1 MTEHILVAVAWPY
14 ANGSIHIGQ
23 VAGAYLPADIFARYH
38 RMKGSD
44 VLMVSGSDAHGTPV
58 TLTAEQRGVTPEQV
72 YSEYQVEFLDNWERL
87 GITFDLFTTTHT
99 ENHQQVAQDIFSR
112 LHDNGHIYKSTMEM
126 PYCGTDNR
134 FLADRYVEGVCPHC
148 DYDGA
153 RGDQCD
159 NCGRTLDP
167 RDLKGIACRI
177 CGNTPEFSETE
188 HFFIRLT
195 AFEDKLLEW
204 ARKQEHWK
212 SNVKNFTI
220 SFLKGGL
227 RDRAIT
233 RDIDWGVPLPLDGYD
248 GKRIYVWFE
257 AVIGYL
263 SASIEWAKNR
273 GEPERWK
280 DFWKSDGRSYYF
292 MGKDNIPFHTI
303 IWPALLLGYG
313 GLNLPYDVPANE
325 YMNLEGFKLS
335 TSRNW
340 AIWLPEYL
348 DRYDPDALRYV
359 IAAGMPETSDSDFS
373 WREYVRR
380 NNDELVATYGNL
392 VNRVLTMVSRN
403 FDGVVPEPGEPDELS
418 AALLGE
424 ARERFD
430 RTTASLEAVRL
441 RLALNT
447 AMGLAQAA
455 NRYLEQAAP
464 WRSVRE
470 DRTKAGAALWTG
482 LAVIDCLKTLLYPF
496 IPFSSERLHTM
507 LGFDGSVTEAG
518 WAWDPAATV
527 PGRRIGRP
535 EPPVHEARRGD
546 GGVRDAAARRLSR
559 HRRKADIASSNHHLR
574 AYRRAP
580 GPRGAQPQDDAGDT
594 LQLSRQAALPR
605 VRHSW
610 QTDTPRADA
619 AVVFIPRARPAR
631 DGDHGDGGRGAAHSD
646 AGTRRHGGQLQR
658 AARQGDA

>member
-1 MTEHILVAVAWPY
+1 MTERILVAVAWPY

-72 YSEYQVEFLDNWERL
+72 YMEYQTEFLDNWERL

-134 FLADRYVEGVCPHC
+134 FLADRYVEGECPHC
-148 DYDGA
+148 AYDGA

-195 AFEDKLLEW
+195 AFEDTLLQW

-220 SFLKGGL
+220 SFLEGGL

-233 RDIDWGVPLPLDGYD
+233 RDIDWGVPLPLEGYD

-392 VNRVLTMVSRN
+392 VNRVLTMVNRN

-418 AALLGE
+418 AALLYE

-441 RLALNT
+441 RLALST

-470 DRTKAGAALWTG
+470 DRAKAGAALWTA

-507 LGFDGSVTEAG
+507 LGFEGSVRDAG
-518 WAWDPAATV
+518 WSWDPAATV

-535 EPPVHEARRGD
+535 EPLFTKLDE
-546 GGVRDAAARRLSR
+546 
-559 HRRKADIASSNHHLR
+559 
-574 AYRRAP
+574 
-580 GPRGAQPQDDAGDT
+580 
-594 LQLSRQAALPR
+594 
-605 VRHSW
+605 
-610 QTDTPRADA
+610 
-619 AVVFIPRARPAR
+619 AVVESEAQRL
-631 DGDHGDGGRGAAHSD
+631 
-646 AGTRRHGGQLQR
+646 GT
-658 AARQGDA
+658 

>member
-1 MTEHILVAVAWPY
+1 MTERILVAVAWPY

-72 YSEYQVEFLDNWERL
+72 YMEYQTEFLDNWERL

-126 PYCGTDNR
+126 PYCATDNR
-134 FLADRYVEGVCPHC
+134 FLADRYVEGECPHC
-148 DYDGA
+148 AYDGA

-195 AFEDKLLEW
+195 AFEDTLLEW

-220 SFLKGGL
+220 SFLEGGL

-233 RDIDWGVPLPLDGYD
+233 RDIDWGVPLPLEGYD

-392 VNRVLTMVSRN
+392 VNRVLTMVNRN

-418 AALLGE
+418 AALLYE

-441 RLALNT
+441 RLALST

-470 DRTKAGAALWTG
+470 DRAKAGAALWTA

-507 LGFDGSVTEAG
+507 LGFEGSVRDAG
-518 WAWDPAATV
+518 WSWDPAATV

-535 EPPVHEARRGD
+535 EPLFTKLDE
-546 GGVRDAAARRLSR
+546 
-559 HRRKADIASSNHHLR
+559 
-574 AYRRAP
+574 
-580 GPRGAQPQDDAGDT
+580 
-594 LQLSRQAALPR
+594 
-605 VRHSW
+605 
-610 QTDTPRADA
+610 
-619 AVVFIPRARPAR
+619 AVVESEAQRL
-631 DGDHGDGGRGAAHSD
+631 GA
-646 AGTRRHGGQLQR
+646 
-658 AARQGDA
+658 

>member
-1 MTEHILVAVAWPY
+1 MTERILVAVAWPY

-23 VAGAYLPADIFARYH
+23 VAGCYLPADIFARYH
-38 RMKGSD
+38 RMKGSE

-72 YSEYQVEFLDNWERL
+72 YEEYQAEFLDNWERF

-99 ENHQQVAQDIFSR
+99 ENHQHVAQDIFSR
-112 LHDNGHIYKSTMEM
+112 LYERGHIYKSTMEM
-126 PYCGTDNR
+126 PYCDSEDR

-148 DYDGA
+148 DFDGA

-167 RDLKGIACRI
+167 RDLKSIACRI
-177 CGNTPEFSETE
+177 CGSTPEFAETE
-188 HFFIRLT
+188 HFFLKLVG
-195 AFEDKLLEW
+195 FEDTLLEW

-220 SFLKGGL
+220 AFLEGGL

-233 RDIDWGVPLPLDGYD
+233 RDIEWGVPLPREGYD
-248 GKRIYVWFE
+248 GKRIYVGFE

-263 SASIEWAKNR
+263 SASIEWANNR
-273 GEPERWK
+273 GEPERWE
-280 DFWKSDGRSYYF
+280 DFWKGDSRSYYF

-348 DRYDPDALRYV
+348 DHYDPDPLRYV

-392 VNRVLTMVSRN
+392 VHRVMTMVSRN
-403 FDGVVPEPGEPDELS
+403 FDGVVPEPGEPDEAS
-418 AALLGE
+418 AALLDE
-424 ARERFD
+424 ARERFAQA
-430 RTTASLEAVRL
+430 TASLEAVRL

-464 WRSVRE
+464 WRAVRE
-470 DRTKAGAALWTG
+470 DKAKAGAALWTG
-482 LAVIDCLKTLLYPF
+482 LAVIDCLKTLLYPY
-496 IPFSSERLHTM
+496 IPFSSERVHTM
-507 LGFDGSVTEAG
+507 LGFEGTVKDAG

-535 EPPVHEARRGD
+535 EPLFAKLDEAL
-546 GGVRDAAARRLSR
+546 AESETQRL
-559 HRRKADIASSNHHLR
+559 
-574 AYRRAP
+574 
-580 GPRGAQPQDDAGDT
+580 GA
-594 LQLSRQAALPR
+594 
-605 VRHSW
+605 
-610 QTDTPRADA
+610 
-619 AVVFIPRARPAR
+619 
-631 DGDHGDGGRGAAHSD
+631 
-646 AGTRRHGGQLQR
+646 
-658 AARQGDA
+658 

>member
-1 MTEHILVAVAWPY
+1 MTERILVAVAWPY

-72 YSEYQVEFLDNWERL
+72 YMEYQTEFLDNWERL

-134 FLADRYVEGVCPHC
+134 FLADRYVEGECPHC
-148 DYDGA
+148 AYDGA

-195 AFEDKLLEW
+195 AFEDTLLEW

-220 SFLKGGL
+220 SFLEGGL

-233 RDIDWGVPLPLDGYD
+233 RDIDWGVPLPLEGYD

-273 GEPERWK
+273 GEPERWE
-280 DFWKSDGRSYYF
+280 DFWKGDGRSYYF

-392 VNRVLTMVSRN
+392 VHRVLTMVSRN

-441 RLALNT
+441 RLALST

-470 DRTKAGAALWTG
+470 DRAKAGAALWTA

-507 LGFDGSVTEAG
+507 LGFEGSVRDAG
-518 WAWDPAATV
+518 WSWDPAATV

-535 EPPVHEARRGD
+535 EPLFTKLDE
-546 GGVRDAAARRLSR
+546 
-559 HRRKADIASSNHHLR
+559 
-574 AYRRAP
+574 
-580 GPRGAQPQDDAGDT
+580 
-594 LQLSRQAALPR
+594 
-605 VRHSW
+605 
-610 QTDTPRADA
+610 
-619 AVVFIPRARPAR
+619 AVVESEAQRL
-631 DGDHGDGGRGAAHSD
+631 GA
-646 AGTRRHGGQLQR
+646 
-658 AARQGDA
+658 

>member
-1 MTEHILVAVAWPY
+1 MTERILVAVAWPY

-72 YSEYQVEFLDNWERL
+72 YMEYQTEFLDNWERL

-134 FLADRYVEGVCPHC
+134 FLADRYVEGECPHC
-148 DYDGA
+148 AYDGA

-195 AFEDKLLEW
+195 AFEDTLLEW

-220 SFLKGGL
+220 SFLEGGL

-233 RDIDWGVPLPLDGYD
+233 RDIDWGVPLPLEGYD

-392 VNRVLTMVSRN
+392 VNRVLTMVNRN

-418 AALLGE
+418 AALLYE

-441 RLALNT
+441 RLALST

-470 DRTKAGAALWTG
+470 DRAKAGAALWTA

-507 LGFDGSVTEAG
+507 LGCEGSVRDAG
-518 WAWDPAATV
+518 WSWDPAATV

-535 EPPVHEARRGD
+535 EPLFTKLDE
-546 GGVRDAAARRLSR
+546 
-559 HRRKADIASSNHHLR
+559 
-574 AYRRAP
+574 
-580 GPRGAQPQDDAGDT
+580 
-594 LQLSRQAALPR
+594 
-605 VRHSW
+605 
-610 QTDTPRADA
+610 
-619 AVVFIPRARPAR
+619 AVVESEAQRL
-631 DGDHGDGGRGAAHSD
+631 GA
-646 AGTRRHGGQLQR
+646 
-658 AARQGDA
+658 

>member
-1 MTEHILVAVAWPY
+1 MTERILVAVAWPY

-220 SFLKGGL
+220 SFLEGGL

-233 RDIDWGVPLPLDGYD
+233 RDIDWGVPLPLEGYD

-273 GEPERWK
+273 GEPERWE
-280 DFWKSDGRSYYF
+280 DFWKGDGRSYYF

-441 RLALNT
+441 RLALST

-470 DRTKAGAALWTG
+470 DRAKAGAALWTA

-507 LGFDGSVTEAG
+507 LGFEGSVRDAG
-518 WAWDPAATV
+518 WSWDPAATV

-535 EPPVHEARRGD
+535 EPLFTKLDE
-546 GGVRDAAARRLSR
+546 
-559 HRRKADIASSNHHLR
+559 
-574 AYRRAP
+574 
-580 GPRGAQPQDDAGDT
+580 
-594 LQLSRQAALPR
+594 
-605 VRHSW
+605 
-610 QTDTPRADA
+610 
-619 AVVFIPRARPAR
+619 AVVESEAQRL
-631 DGDHGDGGRGAAHSD
+631 GA
-646 AGTRRHGGQLQR
+646 
-658 AARQGDA
+658 

>member
-1 MTEHILVAVAWPY
+1 MTERILVAVAWPY

-72 YSEYQVEFLDNWERL
+72 YMEYQTEFLDNWERL

-148 DYDGA
+148 DHDGA

-195 AFEDKLLEW
+195 AFEDTLLEW

-220 SFLKGGL
+220 SFLEGGL

-233 RDIDWGVPLPLDGYD
+233 RDIDWGVPLPLEGYD

-273 GEPERWK
+273 GEPERWE

-418 AALLGE
+418 AALLDE

-441 RLALNT
+441 RLALST

-470 DRTKAGAALWTG
+470 DRAKAGAALWTA

-507 LGFDGSVTEAG
+507 LGFEGSVRDAG
-518 WAWDPAATV
+518 WSWDPAATV

-535 EPPVHEARRGD
+535 EPLFTKLDE
-546 GGVRDAAARRLSR
+546 
-559 HRRKADIASSNHHLR
+559 
-574 AYRRAP
+574 
-580 GPRGAQPQDDAGDT
+580 
-594 LQLSRQAALPR
+594 
-605 VRHSW
+605 
-610 QTDTPRADA
+610 
-619 AVVFIPRARPAR
+619 AVVESEAQRL
-631 DGDHGDGGRGAAHSD
+631 GA
-646 AGTRRHGGQLQR
+646 
-658 AARQGDA
+658 

>member
-220 SFLKGGL
+220 SFLEGGL

-470 DRTKAGAALWTG
+470 DRAKAGAALWTG

-507 LGFDGSVTEAG
+507 LGFDGSVREAG
-518 WAWDPAATV
+518 WSWDPAATV

-535 EPPVHEARRGD
+535 EPLFTKLDEAM
-546 GGVRDAAARRLSR
+546 AESETQRL
-559 HRRKADIASSNHHLR
+559 
-574 AYRRAP
+574 
-580 GPRGAQPQDDAGDT
+580 GA
-594 LQLSRQAALPR
+594 
-605 VRHSW
+605 
-610 QTDTPRADA
+610 
-619 AVVFIPRARPAR
+619 
-631 DGDHGDGGRGAAHSD
+631 
-646 AGTRRHGGQLQR
+646 
-658 AARQGDA
+658 

>member
-1 MTEHILVAVAWPY
+1 MTERILVAVAWPY

-23 VAGAYLPADIFARYH
+23 VAGCYLPADIFARYH
-38 RMKGSD
+38 RMKGSE

-72 YSEYQVEFLDNWERL
+72 YEEYQVEFLDNWERF

-99 ENHQQVAQDIFSR
+99 ENHQYVAQDIFYR
-112 LHDNGHIYKSTMEM
+112 LYERGHIYKSTMEM
-126 PYCGTDNR
+126 PYCDTEDR

-148 DYDGA
+148 DFDGA

-177 CGNTPEFSETE
+177 CGSAPEFAETE
-188 HFFIRLT
+188 HFFLKLVG
-195 AFEDKLLEW
+195 FEDTLLEW
-204 ARKQEHWK
+204 SRKQEHWK

-220 SFLKGGL
+220 AFLEGGL

-233 RDIDWGVPLPLDGYD
+233 RDIDWGVPLPLEGYD

-273 GEPERWK
+273 GEPDRWE
-280 DFWKSDGRSYYF
+280 DFWKGESRSYYF

-348 DRYDPDALRYV
+348 DRYDPDPLRYV

-392 VNRVLTMVSRN
+392 VHRVLTMVNRN
-403 FDGVVPEPGEPDELS
+403 FDGVVPDPGEPDEAS
-418 AALLGE
+418 AALLDE
-424 ARERFD
+424 ARERFAQA
-430 RTTASLEAVRL
+430 TANLEAVRL

-464 WRSVRE
+464 WRAVRE
-470 DRTKAGAALWTG
+470 DRAKAGAALWTG

-496 IPFSSERLHTM
+496 IPFSSQRVHAM
-507 LGFDGSVTEAG
+507 LGFEGSVKDAG
-518 WAWDPAATV
+518 WTWDPAATV
-527 PGRRIGRP
+527 PGRRIGHA
-535 EPPVHEARRGD
+535 EPLFTKLDEAL
-546 GGVRDAAARRLSR
+546 AESETQRL
-559 HRRKADIASSNHHLR
+559 
-574 AYRRAP
+574 
-580 GPRGAQPQDDAGDT
+580 GA
-594 LQLSRQAALPR
+594 
-605 VRHSW
+605 
-610 QTDTPRADA
+610 
-619 AVVFIPRARPAR
+619 
-631 DGDHGDGGRGAAHSD
+631 
-646 AGTRRHGGQLQR
+646 
-658 AARQGDA
+658 

>member
-1 MTEHILVAVAWPY
+1 MTERILVAVAWPY

-148 DYDGA
+148 AYDGA

-195 AFEDKLLEW
+195 AFEDTLLEW

-220 SFLKGGL
+220 SFLEGGL

-233 RDIDWGVPLPLDGYD
+233 RDIDWGVPLPLEGYD
-248 GKRIYVWFE
+248 SKRIYVWFE

-273 GEPERWK
+273 GEPERWE
-280 DFWKSDGRSYYF
+280 DFWKGDGRSYYF

-470 DRTKAGAALWTG
+470 DRAKAGAALWTG

-507 LGFDGSVTEAG
+507 LGFEGSVKQAG

-535 EPPVHEARRGD
+535 EPLFTKLDEAM
-546 GGVRDAAARRLSR
+546 AESETQRL
-559 HRRKADIASSNHHLR
+559 
-574 AYRRAP
+574 
-580 GPRGAQPQDDAGDT
+580 GA
-594 LQLSRQAALPR
+594 
-605 VRHSW
+605 
-610 QTDTPRADA
+610 
-619 AVVFIPRARPAR
+619 
-631 DGDHGDGGRGAAHSD
+631 
-646 AGTRRHGGQLQR
+646 
-658 AARQGDA
+658 

>member
-1 MTEHILVAVAWPY
+1 M
-14 ANGSIHIGQ
+14 
-23 VAGAYLPADIFARYH
+23 
-38 RMKGSD
+38 
-44 VLMVSGSDAHGTPV
+44 

-72 YSEYQVEFLDNWERL
+72 YMEYQTEFLDNWERL

-99 ENHQQVAQDIFSR
+99 ENHQRVAQDIFSR
-112 LHDNGHIYKSTMEM
+112 LHENGHIYKSTMEM
-126 PYCGTDNR
+126 PYCDTDNR
-134 FLADRYVEGVCPHC
+134 FLADRYVEGECPHC
-148 DYDGA
+148 AFDGA

-177 CGNTPEFSETE
+177 CGNTPEFAETE

-195 AFEDKLLEW
+195 AFEDTLLEW
-204 ARKQEHWK
+204 ARKQKHWK

-220 SFLKGGL
+220 AFLEGGL

-233 RDIDWGVPLPLDGYD
+233 RDIDWGVPLPLEGYD
-248 GKRIYVWFE
+248 DKRIYVWFE

-273 GEPERWK
+273 GEPERWE

-303 IWPALLLGYG
+303 IWPALLLSYG

-392 VNRVLTMVSRN
+392 VHRVLTMVNRN
-403 FDGVVPEPGEPDELS
+403 FDGVVPESCEADDAS
-418 AALLGE
+418 AALLDE
-424 ARERFD
+424 ARERFAQ
-430 RTTASLEAVRL
+430 TTASLEAVRL

-470 DRTKAGAALWTG
+470 DKAKAGAALWTA

-496 IPFSSERLHTM
+496 LPFSSERLHTM
-507 LGFDGSVTEAG
+507 LGFEGSVKEAG
-518 WAWDPAATV
+518 WSWDPAATV
-527 PGRRIGRP
+527 PGRRVGRP
-535 EPPVHEARRGD
+535 EPLFVKLDEA
-546 GGVRDAAARRLSR
+546 VAESEAQRL
-559 HRRKADIASSNHHLR
+559 
-574 AYRRAP
+574 
-580 GPRGAQPQDDAGDT
+580 GA
-594 LQLSRQAALPR
+594 
-605 VRHSW
+605 
-610 QTDTPRADA
+610 
-619 AVVFIPRARPAR
+619 
-631 DGDHGDGGRGAAHSD
+631 
-646 AGTRRHGGQLQR
+646 
-658 AARQGDA
+658 

>member
-195 AFEDKLLEW
+195 AFEDTLLEW

-220 SFLKGGL
+220 SFLEGGL

-233 RDIDWGVPLPLDGYD
+233 RDIDWGVPLPLEGYD

-273 GEPERWK
+273 DEPERWE
-280 DFWKSDGRSYYF
+280 DFWKGDGRSYYF

-392 VNRVLTMVSRN
+392 VHRVLTMVSRN

-535 EPPVHEARRGD
+535 EPLFAKLDEAM
-546 GGVRDAAARRLSR
+546 AESETQRL
-559 HRRKADIASSNHHLR
+559 
-574 AYRRAP
+574 
-580 GPRGAQPQDDAGDT
+580 GA
-594 LQLSRQAALPR
+594 
-605 VRHSW
+605 
-610 QTDTPRADA
+610 
-619 AVVFIPRARPAR
+619 
-631 DGDHGDGGRGAAHSD
+631 
-646 AGTRRHGGQLQR
+646 
-658 AARQGDA
+658 

>member
-1 MTEHILVAVAWPY
+1 MTERILVAVAWPY

-23 VAGAYLPADIFARYH
+23 LAGCYLPADIFARYH
-38 RMKGSD
+38 RMKGSE

-72 YSEYQVEFLDNWERL
+72 YEEYQAEFLDNWQRF

-112 LHDNGHIYKSTMEM
+112 LYERGHIYKSTMEM
-126 PYCGTDNR
+126 PYCDAEDR

-148 DYDGA
+148 EFDGA

-167 RDLKGIACRI
+167 RDLKRITCRI
-177 CGNTPEFSETE
+177 CGSTPEFAETE
-188 HFFIRLT
+188 HFFLKLVG
-195 AFEDKLLEW
+195 FEDTLLEW
-204 ARKQEHWK
+204 SRKQEHWK

-220 SFLKGGL
+220 AFLEGGL

-233 RDIDWGVPLPLDGYD
+233 RDIEWGVPLPLDGFD

-273 GEPERWK
+273 GEPDRWER
-280 DFWKSDGRSYYF
+280 FWKSESRAYYF

-392 VNRVLTMVSRN
+392 VHRVLTMVNRN
-403 FDGVVPEPGEPDELS
+403 FDGVTPEPGESDAAS
-418 AALLGE
+418 AALLEE
-424 ARERFD
+424 ARERFAQA
-430 RTTASLEAVRL
+430 TSHLEAVRL
-441 RLALNT
+441 RPALNT

-464 WRSVRE
+464 WRAVRE
-470 DRTKAGAALWTG
+470 DRAKAGATLWTG
-482 LAVIDCLKTLLYPF
+482 LAIIDCLKTLLYPF
-496 IPFSSERLHTM
+496 IPFSSERLHAM
-507 LGFDGSVTEAG
+507 LGFEGSVMDAG
-518 WAWDPAATV
+518 WAWDPAATT
-527 PGRRIGRP
+527 PGRRVGRAEPLFAKLDEAIAETEAQRIG
-535 EPPVHEARRGD
+535 A
-546 GGVRDAAARRLSR
+546 
-559 HRRKADIASSNHHLR
+559 
-574 AYRRAP
+574 
-580 GPRGAQPQDDAGDT
+580 
-594 LQLSRQAALPR
+594 
-605 VRHSW
+605 
-610 QTDTPRADA
+610 
-619 AVVFIPRARPAR
+619 
-631 DGDHGDGGRGAAHSD
+631 
-646 AGTRRHGGQLQR
+646 
-658 AARQGDA
+658 

>member
-1 MTEHILVAVAWPY
+1 MTERILVAVAWPY

-72 YSEYQVEFLDNWERL
+72 YMEYQTEFLDNWERL

-134 FLADRYVEGVCPHC
+134 FLADRYVEGECPHC
-148 DYDGA
+148 AYDGA

-195 AFEDKLLEW
+195 AFEDTLLEW

-220 SFLKGGL
+220 SFLEGGL

-233 RDIDWGVPLPLDGYD
+233 RDIDWGVPLPLEGYD

-392 VNRVLTMVSRN
+392 VNRVLTMVNRN

-418 AALLGE
+418 AALLYE

-441 RLALNT
+441 RLALST

-470 DRTKAGAALWTG
+470 DRAKAGAALWTA

-507 LGFDGSVTEAG
+507 LGFEGSVRDAG
-518 WAWDPAATV
+518 WSWDPAATV

-535 EPPVHEARRGD
+535 EPLFTKLDE
-546 GGVRDAAARRLSR
+546 
-559 HRRKADIASSNHHLR
+559 
-574 AYRRAP
+574 
-580 GPRGAQPQDDAGDT
+580 
-594 LQLSRQAALPR
+594 
-605 VRHSW
+605 
-610 QTDTPRADA
+610 
-619 AVVFIPRARPAR
+619 AVVESEAQRL
-631 DGDHGDGGRGAAHSD
+631 GA
-646 AGTRRHGGQLQR
+646 
-658 AARQGDA
+658 

>member
-1 MTEHILVAVAWPY
+1 MTERILVAVAWPY

-23 VAGAYLPADIFARYH
+23 VAGCYLPADIFARYH
-38 RMKGSD
+38 RMKGSE

-72 YSEYQVEFLDNWERL
+72 YEEYQAEFLDNWERF

-99 ENHQQVAQDIFSR
+99 ENHQHVAQDIFSR
-112 LHDNGHIYKSTMEM
+112 LYERGHIYKSTMEM
-126 PYCGTDNR
+126 PYCDSENR

-148 DYDGA
+148 DFDGA

-177 CGNTPEFSETE
+177 CGSTPEFADTE
-188 HFFIRLT
+188 HFFLKLVG
-195 AFEDKLLEW
+195 FEDTLLEW
-204 ARKQEHWK
+204 SRKQEHWK

-220 SFLKGGL
+220 AFLEGGL

-263 SASIEWAKNR
+263 SASIEWARNR
-273 GEPERWK
+273 GEPDRWE
-280 DFWKSDGRSYYF
+280 DFWKGESRSYYF

-313 GLNLPYDVPANE
+313 GLNLPFDVPANE

-348 DRYDPDALRYV
+348 DRYDPDPLRYV

-392 VNRVLTMVSRN
+392 VHRVLTMVNRN
-403 FDGVVPEPGEPDELS
+403 FDGVVPEPGEPDDAS
-418 AALLGE
+418 AALLDE
-424 ARERFD
+424 ARERFAQA
-430 RTTASLEAVRL
+430 TANLEAVRF

-464 WRSVRE
+464 WRAVRE
-470 DRTKAGAALWTG
+470 DRAKAGAALWTG
-482 LAVIDCLKTLLYPF
+482 LAIIDCLKTLLYPF
-496 IPFSSERLHTM
+496 IPFSSQRVHAM
-507 LGFDGSVTEAG
+507 LGFEGSVKDAG

-527 PGRRIGRP
+527 PGRRVGRA
-535 EPPVHEARRGD
+535 EPLFVKLDEA
-546 GGVRDAAARRLSR
+546 VAESETQRL
-559 HRRKADIASSNHHLR
+559 
-574 AYRRAP
+574 
-580 GPRGAQPQDDAGDT
+580 GA
-594 LQLSRQAALPR
+594 
-605 VRHSW
+605 
-610 QTDTPRADA
+610 
-619 AVVFIPRARPAR
+619 
-631 DGDHGDGGRGAAHSD
+631 
-646 AGTRRHGGQLQR
+646 
-658 AARQGDA
+658 

>member
-1 MTEHILVAVAWPY
+1 MTERILVAVAWPY

-72 YSEYQVEFLDNWERL
+72 YMEYQTEFLDNWERL

-195 AFEDKLLEW
+195 AFEDTLLEW

-220 SFLKGGL
+220 SFLEGGL

-233 RDIDWGVPLPLDGYD
+233 RDIDWGVPLPLEGYD

-273 GEPERWK
+273 GEPERWE

-418 AALLGE
+418 AALLDE

-441 RLALNT
+441 RLALST

-470 DRTKAGAALWTG
+470 DRAKAGAALWTA

-507 LGFDGSVTEAG
+507 LGFEGSVREAG
-518 WAWDPAATV
+518 WSWDPAATV

-535 EPPVHEARRGD
+535 EPLFTKLDE
-546 GGVRDAAARRLSR
+546 
-559 HRRKADIASSNHHLR
+559 
-574 AYRRAP
+574 
-580 GPRGAQPQDDAGDT
+580 
-594 LQLSRQAALPR
+594 
-605 VRHSW
+605 
-610 QTDTPRADA
+610 
-619 AVVFIPRARPAR
+619 AVVESEAQRL
-631 DGDHGDGGRGAAHSD
+631 GA
-646 AGTRRHGGQLQR
+646 
-658 AARQGDA
+658 

>member
-1 MTEHILVAVAWPY
+1 MTERILVAVAWPY

-134 FLADRYVEGVCPHC
+134 FLADRYVEGECPHC

-195 AFEDKLLEW
+195 AFEDTLLEW

-220 SFLKGGL
+220 SFLEGGL

-233 RDIDWGVPLPLDGYD
+233 RDIDWGVPLPLEGYD

-273 GEPERWK
+273 GEPERWE

-392 VNRVLTMVSRN
+392 VNRVLTMVNRN

-418 AALLGE
+418 AALLDE

-441 RLALNT
+441 RLALST

-470 DRTKAGAALWTG
+470 DRAKAGAALWTA
-482 LAVIDCLKTLLYPF
+482 LAVIDSLKTLLYPF

-507 LGFDGSVTEAG
+507 LGFEGSVRDAG
-518 WAWDPAATV
+518 WSWDPAATV

-535 EPPVHEARRGD
+535 EPLFTKLDE
-546 GGVRDAAARRLSR
+546 
-559 HRRKADIASSNHHLR
+559 
-574 AYRRAP
+574 
-580 GPRGAQPQDDAGDT
+580 
-594 LQLSRQAALPR
+594 
-605 VRHSW
+605 
-610 QTDTPRADA
+610 
-619 AVVFIPRARPAR
+619 AVVESEAQRL
-631 DGDHGDGGRGAAHSD
+631 GA
-646 AGTRRHGGQLQR
+646 
-658 AARQGDA
+658 